1 MQFLRTKSVGRLEAC
16 DDNISDSASANSAT
30 PSLWSRKSWHGKST
44 STSNEPPIPLSI
56 QSPASQYLFSDDGD
70 TISDLKH
77 TITNLKLS
85 KDSQTQQFNTLQT
98 SHDKLY
104 KEHIHIQSQMDD
116 AVELLKY
123 LKVEKSTNEKCID
136 ELNMQISILKH
147 NGEDGG
153 GEGTGNVVSLT
164 IEKLTK
170 EKMELENALKEKSKA
185 SKDSNC
191 RNEVDK
197 KRIAEL
203 DIENSELLC
212 KIDMLEQK
220 VTAAAAVEKGN
231 NASTAADTTT
241 ENEEMVADLCKEKEL
256 LQDRI
261 KELEDLSSHENERHQ
276 LCIQEYETK
285 LGKLQSEH
293 DTLRQQQQLDS
304 SREEEEVSKLKSQLN
319 TSLETIAKL
328 KRSTSSTS
336 LSSQAKQQSQTPQ
349 AVGTTEK
356 YEALQQE
363 QEEMKIYIK
372 SMEDTLLSKNE
383 MLDTLQEEYT
393 NTKVTLSNQ
402 LLELQQKVDGFND
415 ERTSYQLQINS
426 YKQKQ
431 EVFKDQLSS
440 QQENEV
446 MLQDQLTSY
455 QQLQQQQQQQGSE
468 AEESNKQLTI
478 DNGNLQKRIQ
488 ELQDQIENQSQ
499 ASSQQYPPAEL
510 EKEMQGRLA
519 KR

>member
-44 STSNEPPIPLSI
+44 STTNEPPIPLSI
-56 QSPASQYLFSDDGD
+56 QSHPASQYLFSNDGD

-85 KDSQTQQFNTLQT
+85 KDTQTQQFNNLQT

-104 KEHIHIQSQMDD
+104 KEHIHLQSQMDD

-123 LKVEKSTNEKCID
+123 LKVEKSTNEKNID

-185 SKDSNC
+185 SRDSNC
-191 RNEVDK
+191 SNEEDK

-220 VTAAAAVEKGN
+220 VTDATAAAVEKDTN
-231 NASTAADTTT
+231 TSTTAVESTK
-241 ENEEMVADLCKEKEL
+241 ENEEMVADLCKEKDIL
-256 LQDRI
+256 LDRI
-261 KELEDLSSHENERHQ
+261 KELEDISSHENERHQ

-285 LGKLQSEH
+285 LGTLQSEQ
-293 DTLRQQQQLDS
+293 DELRQQQQQQKLDTAKS
-304 SREEEEVSKLKSQLN
+304 DKEEEVSQLKSQLN

-336 LSSQAKQQSQTPQ
+336 LSSQG
-349 AVGTTEK
+349 VGTTEK
-356 YEALQQE
+356 YETLQQE

-372 SMEDTLLSKNE
+372 SMEDTLLTKNE

-393 NTKVTLSNQ
+393 TTKVTLSNQ
-402 LLELQQKVDGFND
+402 LLELQSKVDTYND
-415 ERTSYQLQINS
+415 ERTSYQQQINS

-431 EVFKDQLSS
+431 EVFKEQLTS

-455 QQLQQQQQQQGSE
+455 QQQQQQQQGSE
-468 AEESNKQLTI
+468 AEESNKQLTVEN
-478 DNGNLQKRIQ
+478 DKLQKRIQ

-499 ASSQQYPPAEL
+499 ASSQQQYPPAEL

>member
-1 MQFLRTKSVGRLEAC
+1 
-16 DDNISDSASANSAT
+16 
-30 PSLWSRKSWHGKST
+30 
-44 STSNEPPIPLSI
+44 
-56 QSPASQYLFSDDGD
+56 
-70 TISDLKH
+70 
-77 TITNLKLS
+77 
-85 KDSQTQQFNTLQT
+85 
-98 SHDKLY
+98 
-104 KEHIHIQSQMDD
+104 MDD

-123 LKVEKSTNEKCID
+123 LKVEKSTNEKNID

-147 NGEDGG
+147 NGEEGS
-153 GEGTGNVVSLT
+153 EGTGNVVSLT

-170 EKMELENALKEKSKA
+170 EKMELENALKESKA
-185 SKDSNC
+185 SSSDSSS
-191 RNEVDK
+191 NEEDK

-220 VTAAAAVEKGN
+220 VATAAVERGTNIVAAAVDSSK
-231 NASTAADTTT
+231 
-241 ENEEMVADLCKEKEL
+241 ENEEMVADLCKEKDI

-261 KELEDLSSHENERHQ
+261 KELEDISSHENERHQ

-304 SREEEEVSKLKSQLN
+304 SREEEEVSQLKSQLN

-349 AVGTTEK
+349 AVGTAEK

-372 SMEDTLLSKNE
+372 SMEDTLLTKNE

-402 LLELQQKVDGFND
+402 VTLLQEKVEGYND
-415 ERTSYQLQINS
+415 ERTSYQQQINS

-431 EVFKDQLSS
+431 EAFKEQLTC

-455 QQLQQQQQQQGSE
+455 QQQQQQQQQQGSE
-468 AEESNKQLTI
+468 AEERNKQLTV
-478 DNGNLQKRIQ
+478 DNDNLQKRIQ

-499 ASSQQYPPAEL
+499 ASSSQQYPPAEL